1 MNFQHRDLAAGRWQ
15 SLSLVEQL
23 ANVGSEVER
32 ALNWH
37 RKNKADYSLLALD
50 RALELLDLTIT
61 DPRRGRRL
69 RELTRLREV
78 LLDYFLG
85 DNQYASTDK
94 SWRDYFYAFGYAASF
109 KRKEA
114 AWGQTGAPELP

>member
-37 RKNKADYSLLALD
+37 QKNMSDYSLLALD
-50 RALELLDLTIT
+50 RALELLDLTIN

-85 DNQYASTDK
+85 DNQYASIP
-94 SWRDYFYAFGYAASF
+94 SVM
-109 KRKEA
+109 
-114 AWGQTGAPELP
+114 PPL